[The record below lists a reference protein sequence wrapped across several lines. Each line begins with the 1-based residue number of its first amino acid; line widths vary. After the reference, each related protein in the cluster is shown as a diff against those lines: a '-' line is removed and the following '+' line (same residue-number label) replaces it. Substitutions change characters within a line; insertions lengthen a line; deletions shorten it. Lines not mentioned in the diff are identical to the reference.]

1 MAAVDCSFH
10 VRVANIAVLDLADDA
25 DRAALD
31 RLHAAVGAH
40 VSARLAWLQAWR
52 DAYPQW
58 RPWVLATSDGDG
70 ELRAAAPLTRRRQ
83 AGLVRVRCL
92 GHTEL
97 HAAPIVSVTTS
108 DAEELADR
116 LAGALERL
124 HRPWTMHLRQL
135 AVGDPFARALSE
147 RLPVVQI
154 GPADHR
160 PVMELEPDADPR
172 RVVSHNLRKAE
183 ARARNRIARAGL
195 GFELRWITEPPA
207 IAARFAEIRSVHRA
221 RDLQLRGRS
230 LLDDE
235 RESTFYDGLLR
246 RHLPA
251 LELLEARL
259 DGELAAYVLWIRSD
273 GARLVLDNRV
283 APRWSAFSAGLIA
296 NNAALRAAAQDPSVE
311 QLDWGAGVQRY
322 KLQSS
327 NRLIAHE
334 ELLAWSSRRT
344 RLASAGRDVV
354 RHRARR
360 FARAEAPMPVQ

>member
-1 MAAVDCSFH
+1 
-10 VRVANIAVLDLADDA
+10 VANIVVLDLADDA

-31 RLHAAVGAH
+31 RLHEAVGAH
-40 VSARLAWLQAWR
+40 VATRLAWLQAWR

-58 RPWVLATSDGDG
+58 QPWVLATSDGDG
-70 ELRAAAPLTRRRQ
+70 ELRAAAPLARRRQ

-97 HAAPIVSVTTS
+97 HQAPIVSVTTI
-108 DAEELADR
+108 DAEELASR
-116 LAGALERL
+116 LAAALQELR
-124 HRPWTMHLRQL
+124 RPWTLHLRQL
-135 AVGDPFARALSE
+135 PVGDPFAQALSQ
-147 RLPVVQI
+147 RLPVVEI
-154 GPADHR
+154 GPAAHR

-172 RVVSHNLRKAE
+172 RVVSRNLRKAE
-183 ARARNRIARAGL
+183 ARARNKIARAGL
-195 GFELRWITEPPA
+195 DFELRWITEPSA
-207 IAARFAEIRSVHRA
+207 VAARFAEIRSVHRA

-235 RESTFYDGLLR
+235 SESAFYDCLLR

-259 DGELAAYVLWIRSD
+259 DGELAAYLLWIRND

-296 NNAALRAAAQDPSVE
+296 NNAALRTAAEDPSVE
-311 QLDWGAGVQRY
+311 RLDWGVGVQRY

-344 RLASAGRDVV
+344 RWASAGRDVV
-354 RHRARR
+354 RHRGRR
-360 FARAEAPMPVQ
+360 FARPTAPVPVE